1 MRIRRPVS
9 HQQSPTLTMAK
20 RPFHRQSSASS
31 ENVRN
36 GTSNNTL
43 HAVVDCVVIED
54 GGGLNRIF
62 SLDRGSNSDD
72 RGSTSDLMVLGGR
85 VIPMLSTIHSANN
98 LLSPTDTSGSAACLL
113 EEAMVETKENET
125 LNIHVVQPLTIDT
138 SQAYEGTE
146 KQLEILSPLPCDETM
161 LGSGTVNSIA
171 DSPVKCRPNLT
182 IDTGNNSLFLLLILI
197 VTFPSL
203 PHVLMMYHFYSYLVI
218 SLAMERTNG
227 TNASLLLSVRNVEDR
242 TTTDADG
249 VNNETMH
256 GEETVKGQAASFA
269 QLRLDCGQLVSQQ
282 SSPNT
287 IHYVS
292 RQSSFVDSF
301 GGDIV
306 GVVGGGIDVIA
317 AADGIAA
324 AGGGIEVD
332 AFPEIPSKM
341 VFDNTT
347 HLSRQPSMQ
356 TPRKRS
362 PRLLRRPSDNS
373 TGQQGTATSS
383 PRSVSYHIL
392 VVDDSG
398 MSRKVSLPKQQSP
411 SKILILTPHSF
422 YLDTKTH

>member
-1 MRIRRPVS
+1 M
-9 HQQSPTLTMAK
+9 
-20 RPFHRQSSASS
+20 
-31 ENVRN
+31 
-36 GTSNNTL
+36 
-43 HAVVDCVVIED
+43 
-54 GGGLNRIF
+54 
-62 SLDRGSNSDD
+62 
-72 RGSTSDLMVLGGR
+72 
-85 VIPMLSTIHSANN
+85 
-98 LLSPTDTSGSAACLL
+98 
-113 EEAMVETKENET
+113 
-125 LNIHVVQPLTIDT
+125 
-138 SQAYEGTE
+138 
-146 KQLEILSPLPCDETM
+146 
-161 LGSGTVNSIA
+161 
-171 DSPVKCRPNLT
+171 
-182 IDTGNNSLFLLLILI
+182 
-197 VTFPSL
+197 
-203 PHVLMMYHFYSYLVI
+203 
-218 SLAMERTNG
+218 
-227 TNASLLLSVRNVEDR
+227 LLSVRNVEDK

-301 GGDIV
+301 GG
-306 GVVGGGIDVIA
+306 GVGGGIGGIA
-317 AADGIAA
+317 PDGIAAA

-398 MSRKVSLPKQQSP
+398 MSRKVSLPKQQ
-411 SKILILTPHSF
+411 
-422 YLDTKTH
+422 